1 LENSRDAL
9 CTYPDNIMPQFIH
22 RKSMNETP
30 AVAYAKAGANAK
42 EFIPKYGET
51 LAKALEVNFAINI

>member
-1 LENSRDAL
+1 
-9 CTYPDNIMPQFIH
+9 MPQSIH

-30 AVAYAKAGANAK
+30 AYAKAETGANAK